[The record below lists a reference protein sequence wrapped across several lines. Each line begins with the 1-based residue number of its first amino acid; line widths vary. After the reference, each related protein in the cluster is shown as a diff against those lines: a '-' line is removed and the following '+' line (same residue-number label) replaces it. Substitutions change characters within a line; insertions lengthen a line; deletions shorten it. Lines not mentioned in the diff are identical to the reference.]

1 MKISGLVSA
10 GLLAAAMLPAAGAF
24 AASNVCSVTLA
35 QDPVVMR
42 LGKDEFRIAFGLSGE
57 NCAQASGCAGTIDY
71 RADWKAEDGTS
82 RNEHKQLAF
91 TIPDGAKRS
100 LVVDRHYFD
109 TSEGKHTTDVTMV
122 SVEHVSCDSNAVRA
136 TASR

>member
-1 MKISGLVSA
+1 MKISGLLGV
-10 GLLAAAMLPAAGAF
+10 GLLAAAMLPSGAF
-24 AASNVCSVTLA
+24 AASNVCSVSLA
-35 QDPVVMR
+35 QDPVIMR

-57 NCAQASGCAGTIDY
+57 HCAQPGGCAGTINY
-71 RADWKAEDGTS
+71 RADWKAEDGTL

-109 TSEGKHTTDVTMV
+109 TSEGKHTTDVTLV
-122 SVEHVSCDSNAVRA
+122 SIENVSCDATVARA

>member
-1 MKISGLVSA
+1 MKISGLVSTA
-10 GLLAAAMLPAAGAF
+10 LLAVAMLPAAGAF
-24 AASNVCSVTLA
+24 AASNVCSVSMA
-35 QDPVVMR
+35 QDPLIMR

-57 NCAQASGCAGTIDY
+57 NCAQPGGCAGTINY

-109 TSEGKHTTDVTMV
+109 TSEGKHTTDLTAV
-122 SVEHVSCDSNAVRA
+122 SIENVSCESTVRA
-136 TASR
+136 TAAR